1 MKVDLG
7 MILDV
12 TGSTVKFKRVFIAQ
26 LVSEL
31 GLSEDTVRASVIAS
45 GPEAK
50 LPIKFNSHK
59 DTAAFSK
66 AVDSISWM
74 KGTRDLGKALK
85 LAQKDMFVE
94 ENGSRKNAA
103 KVLVVTVDA
112 EYMKAIKESGEINRL
127 RGIATELADMDVEVI
142 MIGIGDVAIED
153 VALLTARSDGKSIQS
168 NENLEC
174 KSFVQVISRIIFRI
188 GGYTYTLSVSL

>member
-50 LPIKFNSHK
+50 LPIKFNSYK

-74 KGTRDLGKALK
+74 KGPRDLGKALK

-112 EYMKAIKESGEINRL
+112 EYMRAIKESGEINRL

-174 KSFVQVISRIIFRI
+174 ESFVQVISRIIFRI